1 MPRRITIPAKREVW
15 LLTLTPSDTIDAS
28 TYHYACE
35 KGGVVAN
42 ALRVTHPGT
51 NCLHL
56 NEVWARG
63 SPVGK
68 FKRTFCL
75 TLVFGR
81 CGNSGVGG
89 PTEKFKRI
97 ILGVEDMY
105 TQCQNIYIFQRNT
118 TCVFGTT

>member
-1 MPRRITIPAKREVW
+1 MLDT
-15 LLTLTPSDTIDAS
+15 LLMYRLIDTIDAS

-56 NEVWARG
+56 NEIWARG

-68 FKRTFCL
+68 FKWTFCL
-75 TLVFGR
+75 TLVYKCRVNTGL
-81 CGNSGVGG
+81 GG
-89 PTEKFKRI
+89 PIEKF
-97 ILGVEDMY
+97 
-105 TQCQNIYIFQRNT
+105 
-118 TCVFGTT
+118 